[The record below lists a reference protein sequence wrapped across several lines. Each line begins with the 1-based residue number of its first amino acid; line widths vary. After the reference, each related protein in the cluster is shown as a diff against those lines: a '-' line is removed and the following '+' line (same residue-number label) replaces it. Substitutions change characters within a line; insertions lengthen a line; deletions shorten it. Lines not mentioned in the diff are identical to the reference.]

1 MPLAKTPNT
10 SICREISFDD
20 IMCYNKRESGFDGP
34 SLKEFL
40 SEFVSIIEEK
50 NIQNACLI
58 FDNYPVHR
66 NVDIKEVPLFLLPYS
81 PNLNPIENI
90 LGAINQ
96 YIKQLRLNNNEWQ
109 SSWKLQSSLGK
120 ENQSTSRYFGLQFC
134 YISIQIILKE
144 SYDHMKKCIDDAHE
158 GKYI

>member
-1 MPLAKTPNT
+1 M
-10 SICREISFDD
+10 EISFDD

-34 SLKEFL
+34 SFKEFL

-96 YIKQLRLNNNEWQ
+96 YIKQLLATTMNDN
-109 SSWKLQSSLGK
+109 LL
-120 ENQSTSRYFGLQFC
+120 ENFNLP
-134 YISIQIILKE
+134 
-144 SYDHMKKCIDDAHE
+144 
-158 GKYI
+158 